1 MRLNQRRRPLGWSF
15 FRPKHAEPRPL
26 RQAFTRRKP
35 AKEHAESTRF
45 DLADLSHWRYI
56 KNTFVQSWANNIN
69 INESIESM
77 VILILSNNNWLIEDY
92 YYQPVQWDGRAGSFS
107 WLMAAPVDKVD
118 LKTASTATR
127 YDLLLPP
134 RISHWLFQV
143 MLRSSM
149 NRKSWDSGLLVIETL
164 QEKRKEECLWDP
176 LADLGPRKKQPL
188 SCVAALWITLGP
200 PTKGIEVGKPLE
212 MSPGYLS
219 LGPTH
224 FMLLFINVSML
235 LFF

>member
-1 MRLNQRRRPLGWSF
+1 MNKWLYFVIIITGL
-15 FRPKHAEPRPL
+15 L
-26 RQAFTRRKP
+26 RIII
-35 AKEHAESTRF
+35 
-45 DLADLSHWRYI
+45 ADQY
-56 KNTFVQSWANNIN
+56 NGTG
-69 INESIESM
+69 E
-77 VILILSNNNWLIEDY
+77 
-92 YYQPVQWDGRAGSFS
+92 RAPFHGS
-107 WLMAAPVDKVD
+107 WLPPVDKVD

-127 YDLLLPP
+127 YELLLPP

-143 MLRSSM
+143 VLRSSM
-149 NRKSWDSGLLVIETL
+149 NRKSWDSGLLIIETL

-188 SCVAALWITLGP
+188 SCVATLWITLGP

-224 FMLLFINVSML
+224 FMLLFINVSMFL
-235 LFF
+235 VMFLFLI